1 MRMIFIDDDDYDEK
15 GGWVQ
20 EWQSVPGQR
29 PLSTVFP
36 STLQWSSSLL
46 RFLCQGVFSE
56 SWSFLLQDRNMS
68 LHTAMKQQSAE
79 VSLSRCFGT
88 DFFFLESWSFLSRDT
103 HLSLYTLH
111 WSRTLRWSH
120 EVLRFVQQSLL
131 RLRWKRLPMHSWP
144 YSCKVLQEEKL
155 TRPLESKVEFW
166 TEICRWGKRK
176 PKMFLWVFWHI
187 SITFSIHNDCYGYLK
202 RFWLKCRELRQKLLL
217 VLRIK
222 SFIASALEI
231 CTEQPAN
238 LQNLETPDSH
248 FCCWIHS
255 LIHSFVINV

>member
-46 RFLCQGVFSE
+46 RLLCQGVVE
-56 SWSFLLQDRNMS
+56 QIL
-68 LHTAMKQQSAE
+68 
-79 VSLSRCFGT
+79 
-88 DFFFLESWSFLSRDT
+88 FLESWSFLSKDT

-155 TRPLESKVEFW
+155 TRLLESRVEFW

-187 SITFSIHNDCYGYLK
+187 SIFFSIHNDCYGYLK

-231 CTEQPAN
+231 CTEHPAK